1 MVEEEDEERGWGR
14 EAGWCWRMLMG
25 RLVRRRRRNNSSTA
39 ITTCSDVIYGC
50 FLYGMRGAETAACTR
65 VRCTYRYTM
74 SDAKLK
80 LNRLS
85 RIAASSLN

>member
-1 MVEEEDEERGWGR
+1 MGEGGGMVLEDVDGQV
-14 EAGWCWRMLMG
+14 
-25 RLVRRRRRNNSSTA
+25 VRRRRRNNSSTA

-74 SDAKLK
+74 NDAKLK

>member
-1 MVEEEDEERGWGR
+1 MVLEDVDGQV
-14 EAGWCWRMLMG
+14 
-25 RLVRRRRRNNSSTA
+25 VRRRRRNNSSTA
-39 ITTCSDVIYGC
+39 ISLITTCSDVIYGC